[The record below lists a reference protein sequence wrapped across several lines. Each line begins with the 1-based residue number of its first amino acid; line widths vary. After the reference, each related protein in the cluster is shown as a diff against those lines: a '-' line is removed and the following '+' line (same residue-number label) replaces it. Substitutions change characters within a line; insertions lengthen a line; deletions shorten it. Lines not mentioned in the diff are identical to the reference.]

1 MRTVAITGVSGGIG
15 QAMGRVFREASFRV
29 IGIDAIEAPLGT
41 CDHFISADLAQV
53 GRGEQAAQ
61 ALADQIGEACNQT
74 LNTLINNAA
83 VQHLGDATTLD
94 WAHWRETLD
103 VNLGA
108 PFALARALHAIM
120 APARGNIINIGS
132 VHATATKPGFS
143 AYATSKA
150 ALHGLTRALALDFG
164 SSVRVMTLAPAAV
177 DTPMLRAGFE
187 GNDDAFAELETTHPV
202 SRIAQPEEIAK
213 AALYLSSED
222 ATFMTGATLQMD
234 GGILARLHDPA

>member
-1 MRTVAITGVSGGIG
+1 MRSVAITGISGGIG
-15 QAMGRVFREASFRV
+15 QALGRVFRDAGAKV
-29 IGIDAIEAPLGT
+29 IGIDTVEPQAGI
-41 CDHFISADLAQV
+41 CDSFISADLAAV
-53 GRGEQAAQ
+53 GRDESAAK
-61 ALADQIGEACNQT
+61 ALADKISNACDQS

-83 VQHLGDATTLD
+83 VQHLGDATALD

-108 PFALARALHAIM
+108 PFALARALHAVL
-120 APARGNIINIGS
+120 ASTHGNIINIGS

-164 SSVRVMTLAPAAV
+164 RSVRVMTLAPAAV
-177 DTPMLRAGFE
+177 DTPMLRAGFD
-187 GNDDAFAELETTHPV
+187 GNDEGFSELEETHPV
-202 SRIAQPEEIAK
+202 GRIAHPDEIAK
-213 AALYLSSED
+213 AALYLSSDE

>member
-1 MRTVAITGVSGGIG
+1 MRNVAITGISGGIG
-15 QAMGRVFREASFRV
+15 QALGQVFRNAGARV
-29 IGIDAIEAPLGT
+29 TGIDTIEAQPGI
-41 CDHFISADLAQV
+41 CDTFISADLAQI
-53 GRGEQAAQ
+53 GRDEKAAK
-61 ALADQIGEACNQT
+61 ALADEISKASDQS

-108 PFALARALHAIM
+108 PFALARTLRATLA
-120 APARGNIINIGS
+120 AANGNIINIGS

-177 DTPMLRAGFE
+177 DTPMLRAGFD
-187 GNDDAFAELETTHPV
+187 GQDSAFAELEETHPV
-202 SRIAQPEEIAK
+202 GRIAQPEEIAK
-213 AALYLSSED
+213 AALYLSSDD
-222 ATFMTGATLQMD
+222 AAFMTGATLQMD